1 MKLKLVHYDRGKLL
15 ECKQDDVWF
24 IITRGEPCNANNPE
38 MFTYWDE
45 KRRLPCETACPSL
58 ACYSSYYAALA
69 DFSIIEHY
77 YKNKGGFQT
86 LKEVTI

>member
-1 MKLKLVHYDRGKLL
+1 MKLKLVQYDNGTQLG
-15 ECKQDDVWF
+15 CKQDAVWF

-45 KRRLPCETACPSL
+45 KRRMPCETTAPSL
-58 ACYSSYYAALA
+58 AAFNSLYAALA

>member
-15 ECKQDDVWF
+15 ECKQDEVWF

-45 KRRLPCETACPSL
+45 KRRLPCETACPSI
-58 ACYSSYYAALA
+58 ACYGSYYAALA

>member
-15 ECKQDDVWF
+15 DCKQDDVWF
-24 IITRGEPCNANNPE
+24 IITRGEKE

-45 KRRLPCETACPSL
+45 KRRLPCETACPSI
-58 ACYSSYYAALA
+58 AVYNSYYAALA

>member
-15 ECKQDDVWF
+15 DCKQDDVWF
-24 IITRGEPCNANNPE
+24 IITRREPCSADNPE

-45 KRRLPCETACPSL
+45 KRRLPCETACPSQ
-58 ACYSSYYAALA
+58 AVYNSYYAALA
-69 DFSIIEHY
+69 DFSILEHY

>member
-1 MKLKLVHYDRGKLL
+1 MKLKLLHYDRGKLL
-15 ECKQDDVWF
+15 DCKQDDVWF
-24 IITRGEPCNANNPE
+24 IIKNNSE

-45 KRRLPCETACPSL
+45 KRRLPCETACPSI

-77 YKNKGGFQT
+77 YKNQGGFQT